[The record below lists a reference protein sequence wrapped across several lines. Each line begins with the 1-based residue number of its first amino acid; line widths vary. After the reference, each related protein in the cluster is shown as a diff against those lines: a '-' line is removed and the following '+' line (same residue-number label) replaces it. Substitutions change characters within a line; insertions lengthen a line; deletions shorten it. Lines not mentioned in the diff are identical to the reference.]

1 MAGIIAEAR
10 PPQEA
15 AAILNTAPRRSR
27 DCDCLFAGRTHARNP
42 LPELGF
48 VA

>member
-1 MAGIIAEAR
+1 MARIIAEAR
-10 PPQEA
+10 APQEA
-15 AAILNTAPRRSR
+15 AAILNTAR
-27 DCDCLFAGRTHARNP
+27 DCDCFFAGRTHARNP

>member
-1 MAGIIAEAR
+1 MARIIAEAR
-10 PPQEA
+10 PLQEA
-15 AAILNTAPRRSR
+15 AAILNTARWHSR
-27 DCDCLFAGRTHARNP
+27 ICDGLRAGRTHARNP

>member
-1 MAGIIAEAR
+1 MAGVIAEAG
-10 PPQEA
+10 PLQEA
-15 AAILNTAPRRSR
+15 AGALNTAGWRSR

-48 VA
+48 AA

>member
-1 MAGIIAEAR
+1 MARIIAEAR

-15 AAILNTAPRRSR
+15 AAILNIAWWRSR

-42 LPELGF
+42 LPKLGF

>member
-1 MAGIIAEAR
+1 MARIIAEAGAAE
-10 PPQEA
+10 EA
-15 AAILNTAPRRSR
+15 AAILNTARWRSR